1 MRCVFQTG
9 VKLLRISLDSN
20 IFRDQDFIDWLQLS
34 KDKIVIL
41 ISVIS
46 ALETYHW
53 YNIRGIS
60 EELFKRDIDALGAI
74 VSDLSYQDIFEISN
88 NAKKSPL
95 KFRHHARDFII
106 GSHALLNKSKLITFN
121 LNHFEWL
128 GKKNVLSPDNLVL
141 LIETE

>member
-9 VKLLRISLDSN
+9 VKLVRISLDSS
-20 IFRDQDFIDWLQLS
+20 IFRDQDFVDWLQFS
-34 KDKIVIL
+34 KDKIEVY

-60 EELFKRDIDALGAI
+60 EELFKKDINALGAI
-74 VSDLSYQDIFEISN
+74 VNDLSYQNIFDISD

-95 KFRHHARDFII
+95 QFRHHARDFII

-128 GKKNVLSPDNLVL
+128 GKKNVLSPEDLVL
-141 LIETE
+141 LVETE